1 MHDDSLVR
9 EDGFFKQNGAH
20 GLVRKG
26 NALQVI
32 VGLDVPQVREKFE
45 DMVNQNSSETSNELE
60 ADQGTNLT

>member
-1 MHDDSLVR
+1 ML
-9 EDGFFKQNGAH
+9 
-20 GLVRKG
+20 
-26 NALQVI
+26 LQVI